1 MNRDSIMEEYI
12 YKATLGIL
20 IIAFFIIRAP
30 SVRKASKTEKS
41 EEKKPTRERVM
52 VFLNFIGMVG
62 IPVVYMLTPWLD
74 LWNLPVPEII
84 RWFGI
89 AFNIIG
95 LVFLIWIHR
104 ALGEHWSMML
114 KLGEEHRLVTTG
126 PYSRIRH
133 PMYTFFYILV
143 ISNAIISLNVIVGI
157 CGIILWSFLYVT
169 RIEDEEKMLMEEFGD
184 QYKEYIERTGRLWPK
199 FR

>member
-1 MNRDSIMEEYI
+1 MEEFY
-12 YKATLGIL
+12 YKIGLAVL

-62 IPVVYMLTPWLD
+62 IPIVYVVTPGLDMFILPLPEVIKWL
-74 LWNLPVPEII
+74 
-84 RWFGI
+84 GI
-89 AFNIIG
+89 VLNIFG

-104 ALGEHWSMML
+104 VLGQHWSMML
-114 KLGEEHRLVTTG
+114 KLGEEHKLVTTG

-143 ISNAIISLNVIVGI
+143 ISNALISLNAMVGI
-157 CGIILWSFLYVT
+157 CGIILWSCLYVM
-169 RIEDEEKMLMEEFGD
+169 RIEDEEKMLIEGFGD
-184 QYKEYIERTGRLWPK
+184 EYREYIERTGRLWPK
-199 FR
+199 LR